1 MKKENGPVPAGRKIY
16 GTLGKVGVAM
26 PAGGYIAVT
35 DFHRWLCS
43 DIAISDCPV
52 PLESVSPE
60 GLKTFSEK
68 VTETMHLYR
77 DYDPVDL
84 AFLSCTAGSQ
94 AGGPGYDAY
103 LCRVIREAAGAREG
117 YTTTTAVLK
126 ALEALGVRKLS
137 ICTPYPGDVNRM
149 EKEYFEN
156 EGFTVAGIHGMETEN
171 PRDPKL
177 IGRIPPDAVFRF
189 ARDHM
194 DPGAEVMFLSCTG
207 LTVMEI
213 IDDLEKEL
221 GVPVITSNSCATW
234 IMGRFFGRHGDRAE
248 KLGELFRH

>member
-1 MKKENGPVPAGRKIY
+1 MKKENGRVPAGRKIY

-68 VTETMHLYR
+68 VTETMPSVPGLR
-77 DYDPVDL
+77 PGGPG
-84 AFLSCTAGSQ
+84 LSLLHGRQ
-94 AGGPGYDAY
+94 PGGGPGYDAY
-103 LCRVIREAAGAREG
+103 LCRVIREAAGPGEG

-177 IGRIPPDAVFRF
+177 IGRIPPRMRCSAL
-189 ARDHM
+189 
-194 DPGAEVMFLSCTG
+194 PG
-207 LTVMEI
+207 
-213 IDDLEKEL
+213 
-221 GVPVITSNSCATW
+221 ITWTR
-234 IMGRFFGRHGDRAE
+234 GRR
-248 KLGELFRH
+248 